1 MVTFFSNEATATDYT
16 RSLNCVA
23 FDRAAITKWRRV
35 QACKEDC
42 YCVSIR
48 NIYIFEQSNACFKIS
63 YDMELY

>member
-1 MVTFFSNEATATDYT
+1 MVTFFSNESTATDYT

-35 QACKEDC
+35 QACKEDY

-48 NIYIFEQSNACFKIS
+48 NIYI
-63 YDMELY
+63 